1 MVVVVVVVMVAVAVR
16 WCGDVVWV
24 VVVVGDVGESIGTR
38 ICVWYSLW
46 SMCPSLLPSLFPS
59 LGKGLALIC
68 ASEARIR
75 GSETLSETRKC
86 PTPSK

>member
-68 ASEARIR
+68 ASEALIR